1 MIFKLMTLVFNVCLK
16 CLEMENMLGILLFIY
31 IFVCLR
37 ACVLV
42 VDRYIGQ
49 ADQGIF
55 QIKASADM
63 FFCLDDVYE
72 AGLLFCWG

>member
-1 MIFKLMTLVFNVCLK
+1 MFRDGEYVSDP
-16 CLEMENMLGILLFIY
+16 FIY
-31 IFVCLR
+31 LCVFVCVR
-37 ACVLV
+37 ACVCVLV

-63 FFCLDDVYE
+63 FFCLADVYE
-72 AGLLFCWG
+72 AGLLFWRGWKR

>member
-1 MIFKLMTLVFNVCLK
+1 
-16 CLEMENMLGILLFIY
+16 MENMLGILLFIY

-55 QIKASADM
+55 QIKPSADM
-63 FFCLDDVYE
+63 FFCLADVYE
-72 AGLLFCWG
+72 AGLLFCRGWKR